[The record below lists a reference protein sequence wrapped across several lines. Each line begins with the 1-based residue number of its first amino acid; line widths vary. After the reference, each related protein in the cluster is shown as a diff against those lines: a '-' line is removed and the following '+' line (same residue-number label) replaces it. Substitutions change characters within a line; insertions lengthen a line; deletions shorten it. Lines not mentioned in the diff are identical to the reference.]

1 MVILFRVLATLHGV
15 LNPPYT
21 GNSQS
26 GGYSLFLT
34 VYFTVNLCRLDSTAD
49 TCFTSWLGRTYSV
62 VDTGGG
68 GGGGGLQ
75 LFENSARSK
84 FVYDSCG

>member
-1 MVILFRVLATLHGV
+1 MVILFRVLVTLHGV

-34 VYFTVNLCRLDSTAD
+34 VYLSAYRHLVWQQIILYGLHDD
-49 TCFTSWLGRTYSV
+49 KTSV
-62 VDTGGG
+62 
-68 GGGGGLQ
+68 
-75 LFENSARSK
+75 
-84 FVYDSCG
+84 

>member
-34 VYFTVNLCRLDSTAD
+34 VYTFVNVQLHLPLFSPVKND
-49 TCFTSWLGRTYSV
+49 TEVSLKA
-62 VDTGGG
+62 
-68 GGGGGLQ
+68 Q
-75 LFENSARSK
+75 
-84 FVYDSCG
+84 

>member
-1 MVILFRVLATLHGV
+1 MVILFKVLVTLHGV

-34 VYFTVNLCRLDSTAD
+34 VYLWSQGHTLSHL
-49 TCFTSWLGRTYSV
+49 
-62 VDTGGG
+62 
-68 GGGGGLQ
+68 
-75 LFENSARSK
+75 LFYHAQGFVHYAKRS
-84 FVYDSCG
+84 

>member
-1 MVILFRVLATLHGV
+1 MVILFRVLVTLHGV

-34 VYFTVNLCRLDSTAD
+34 VYPQDLQALLDFFFFYNTVTIQI
-49 TCFTSWLGRTYSV
+49 T
-62 VDTGGG
+62 
-68 GGGGGLQ
+68 LQ
-75 LFENSARSK
+75 LNYK
-84 FVYDSCG
+84 HN

>member
-1 MVILFRVLATLHGV
+1 MLRRWCHLLFRVMVILFRVLVTLHGV

-34 VYFTVNLCRLDSTAD
+34 V
-49 TCFTSWLGRTYSV
+49 
-62 VDTGGG
+62 
-68 GGGGGLQ
+68 
-75 LFENSARSK
+75 
-84 FVYDSCG
+84 